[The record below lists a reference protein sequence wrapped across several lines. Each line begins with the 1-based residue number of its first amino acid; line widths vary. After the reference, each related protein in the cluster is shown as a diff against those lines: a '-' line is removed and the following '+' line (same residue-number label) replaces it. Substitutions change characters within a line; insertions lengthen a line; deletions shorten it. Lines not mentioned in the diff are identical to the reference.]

1 MNFELQKAEK
11 MNFSEHLSN
20 QQKYNK
26 NTRLV
31 RNEKN
36 VKELRRKQEEKA
48 LTGLTVFYILII
60 LETYKN
66 SSDLLTHL
74 KLASLKTKP
83 EQINF

>member
-11 MNFSEHLSN
+11 MNFSEHFSN